1 MWPWLVGAVT
11 ALLFLYFRSKVHT
24 EEDAKLPED
33 KEPGFGPKI
42 TLSEAARGYF
52 SHSVSWLL
60 LVAWVI
66 VFFVRIYVGQ
76 WSIYDLG
83 VIAVICASWP
93 LQEWFVHAHLEHLK
107 PVKFMG
113 RTFEFMI
120 TKTHRAHHS
129 NPWDPR
135 FGLTPPFILV
145 LYFFGLPLF
154 SYLTLPNKALAITAT
169 ATTLALI
176 LNYEWIHYLIHTS
189 YPPKTK
195 FYRRL
200 WKNHRLHHFKNEEY
214 WFGLTAISGDSIM
227 GTNPPLKST
236 PHSPTCLTL
245 DPRQAEADI

>member
-1 MWPWLVGAVT
+1 MWPWLVGATTVV
-11 ALLFLYFRSKVHT
+11 LFFYFRSKVHT

-33 KEPGFGPKI
+33 KVPGFGPKI
-42 TLSEAARGYF
+42 TLFEAAQGYF

-60 LVAWVI
+60 LVAFLIAVSY
-66 VFFVRIYVGQ
+66 RLYVGQ
-76 WSIYDLG
+76 WSLYDLG
-83 VIAVICASWP
+83 IIALICCSWP

-107 PVKFMG
+107 PIKMFG
-113 RTFEFMI
+113 RTFELMI

-154 SYLTLPNKALAITAT
+154 SYLMLGPVLAITAT

-189 YPPKTK
+189 YAPKTK
-195 FYRRL
+195 LYRRL
-200 WKNHRLHHFKNEEY
+200 WKHHRLHHFKNEEF
-214 WFGLTAISGDSIM
+214 WFGLTTLSGDSIM
-227 GTNPPLKST
+227 GTNPPLKTT

-245 DPRQAEADI
+245 DPAQTQADM